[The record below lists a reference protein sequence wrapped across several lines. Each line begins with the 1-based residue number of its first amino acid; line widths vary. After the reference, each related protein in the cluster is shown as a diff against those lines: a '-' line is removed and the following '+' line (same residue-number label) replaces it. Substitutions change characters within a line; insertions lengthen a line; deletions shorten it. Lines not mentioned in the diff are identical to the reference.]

1 MSEPL
6 TSTLHRWMRLVMR
19 HSMRDLMLYA
29 REKNFS
35 MAQINALFRIYYRG
49 VCDVSS
55 LSEEMGVTSAA
66 ASQLLERL
74 VQQGLVE
81 RTEDPQDRRTK
92 RIALT
97 AAGQE
102 IVQESIRARQ
112 NWMADLAD
120 LLTPEEK
127 EQVSAALEILIK
139 RTAEIE
145 TLPNGERESQSV

>member
-1 MSEPL
+1 MSESL
-6 TSTLHRWMRLVMR
+6 TSILHRWMRLVMR

-29 REKNFS
+29 REKNLS

-49 VCDVSS
+49 ACDVSS

-92 RIALT
+92 RITLT
-97 AAGQE
+97 ITGQE

-112 NWMADLAD
+112 NWVAALED
-120 LLTPEEK
+120 LLTPDEK
-127 EQVSAALEILIK
+127 AQIITALNLLIDK
-139 RTAEIE
+139 ASSLEDMVEPSTK
-145 TLPNGERESQSV
+145 PC